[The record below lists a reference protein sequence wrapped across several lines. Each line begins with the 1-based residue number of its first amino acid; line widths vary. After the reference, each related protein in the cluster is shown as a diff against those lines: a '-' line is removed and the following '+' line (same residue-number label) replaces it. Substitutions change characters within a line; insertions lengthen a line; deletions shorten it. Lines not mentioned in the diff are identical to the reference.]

1 MNLFF
6 LVFQSQ
12 LSLQCVMLQE
22 EMWKSWGAKK
32 LLEEIKANNLR
43 GCYSIFRIPSTCKKK
58 NRHVKDIKN
67 FYFLFFQKQLGPTY
81 LNLVIS
87 NSLLFWTW
95 KHFLFLPSSC
105 FLSVISPLFW
115 TILHFSWEFK
125 ITGSVVSHCKLHT

>member
-58 NRHVKDIKN
+58 NRHVKDVKN
-67 FYFLFFQKQLGPTY
+67 FYFHFFQKQFGPHLFKLGNFKFPVI
-81 LNLVIS
+81 LNLKTFPVFALQLFSIS
-87 NSLLFWTW
+87 YF
-95 KHFLFLPSSC
+95 P
-105 FLSVISPLFW
+105 
-115 TILHFSWEFK
+115 TILNYFTFLLRVQNYRFSC
-125 ITGSVVSHCKLHT
+125 ISL